1 MEGEARQSGISVKNK
16 TISGQHVESHQEE
29 ALLSYICEEKGEAA
43 FRDPAGASCLGK
55 DHPEKQP
62 TLHEERQYFM
72 ILLWQLSCQLNHGG
86 LLHPTW
92 HNSEQRQL

>member
-43 FRDPAGASCLGK
+43 FRDPAGAS
-55 DHPEKQP
+55 
-62 TLHEERQYFM
+62 
-72 ILLWQLSCQLNHGG
+72 
-86 LLHPTW
+86 
-92 HNSEQRQL
+92 

>member
-1 MEGEARQSGISVKNK
+1 MEQRPDNLELVLRTRLSLANMWN
-16 TISGQHVESHQEE
+16 SHQEE

-72 ILLWQLSCQLNHGG
+72 ILLWQLSCQLNHVG

-92 HNSEQRQL
+92 HNSE